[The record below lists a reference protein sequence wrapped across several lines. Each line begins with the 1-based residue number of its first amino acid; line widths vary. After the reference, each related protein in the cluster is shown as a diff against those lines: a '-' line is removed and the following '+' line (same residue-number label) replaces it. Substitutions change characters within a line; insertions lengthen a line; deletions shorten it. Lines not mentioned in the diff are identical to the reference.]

1 MRRPDRAREILFELR
16 VIRWCAFAST
26 TFLAMWTFIALAT

>member
-1 MRRPDRAREILFELR
+1 MRRPDRGREILFELR